1 MKTLSL
7 LVLLLLSFNLSA
19 NPKTKV
25 LNGFHMSLYENSF
38 GKVSEFE
45 IFTKLE
51 NKEVYMGL
59 SCLDM
64 SLFPTLQLIL
74 KNKEILATLSKNYIP
89 IDYEIINENKAIK
102 NLISLEASLKV
113 SYKDDKFSNRI
124 RLQVHTGKIKDL
136 SEMQSLYKKLLDHLK
151 TGTKIKFYL
160 QKNELEEVQYIFS
173 LQGLKSLLFPHETLC
188 R

>member
-7 LVLLLLSFNLSA
+7 LVLLFLSFSLAA
-19 NPKTKV
+19 NPKTKI

-38 GKVSEFE
+38 GNISEFE

-64 SLFPTLQLIL
+64 SPFPTLQLIL
-74 KNKEILATLSKNYIP
+74 KDKEILATLSKNYIP
-89 IDYEIINENKAIK
+89 IDYEIFNENKAIK
-102 NLISLEASLKV
+102 NLVSLEASLKV

-124 RLQVHTGKIKDL
+124 RLQAHTGKIKDM
-136 SEMQSLYKKLLDHLK
+136 SEIQFLYKKLLDHLK
-151 TGTKIKFYL
+151 EGTKIKFYL
-160 QKNELEEVQYIFS
+160 QKDELEDVQYTFS
-173 LQGLKSLLFPHETLC
+173 LQGLKSLLVPHETLC